1 MYARDTV
8 VAAIVASR
16 GHLCD
21 HAINARP
28 FDRTGCPRNKSP
40 RLRKFIL
47 WSFVLHGGGV
57 GSGSRGAC
65 VLGQPVHFP
74 RARGG
79 ACLENRVSL
88 YYNSPVTLSHVP
100 IYVYVNVGG
109 HSTHARHESRWFCLS
124 RAYSAHTKLCKIVQS
139 PCDFWS
145 PRREQRVETCSM
157 IFAARD
163 RTDTRNTKLMHSHAT
178 KCILRRVLRGDTY
191 RQTHTHAHILTET
204 NKLQYLSLICSV
216 SIWWETLRR

>member
-1 MYARDTV
+1 MHQKQVT
-8 VAAIVASR
+8 
-16 GHLCD
+16 
-21 HAINARP
+21 
-28 FDRTGCPRNKSP
+28 
-40 RLRKFIL
+40 RLSKFIL
-47 WSFVLHGGGV
+47 WSFVLHGSGV
-57 GSGSRGAC
+57 GSGSRDAC

-124 RAYSAHTKLCKIVQS
+124 RAYSAHTMLCKIVQP
-139 PCDFWS
+139 PCSFSS
-145 PRREQRVETCSM
+145 PRREQSVNVLHDLCRTPPLRPAKDVTD
-157 IFAARD
+157 ALPRD
-163 RTDTRNTKLMHSHAT
+163 KMYCTTRTS
-178 KCILRRVLRGDTY
+178 RGHV
-191 RQTHTHAHILTET
+191 QTHTYILTKT